1 MTKLYVGQKMVK
13 ATPMNRLEYNNY
25 RGWELPADED
35 GSDEGYLVEHLNAG
49 KANHP
54 NHTGY
59 ISWSPS
65 TVFEQ
70 TYLEVE
76 SSDDAL
82 PHMQRVAAEYAQ
94 LVDRIQ
100 KLEAFFKT
108 SLFRNLDIVDQDLLF
123 EQLRGMVIYRVAL
136 KVRLMKDKQ
145 NAEV

>member
-1 MTKLYVGQKMVK
+1 MSKLYVGQKMVK
-13 ATPMNRLEYNNY
+13 ATPMNRLDYNNY

-35 GSDEGYLVEHLNAG
+35 GSDEGYLVEYLDGG

-70 TYLEVE
+70 AYLEVE

-94 LVDRIQ
+94 LDERIQ

-108 SLFRNLDIVDQDLLF
+108 PIFKNLDITDQDLLF
-123 EQLRGMVIYRVAL
+123 EQYKGMVIYKVAL
-136 KVRLMKDKQ
+136 KNRLEKDKQ
-145 NAEV
+145 NAEA

>member
-13 ATPMNRLEYNNY
+13 ATPMNRLDYNNY
-25 RGWELPADED
+25 RGWELPEDED
-35 GSDEGYLVEHLNAG
+35 GSDEGYLVEYLDGG

-54 NHTGY
+54 DHTGY

-70 TYLEVE
+70 AYLEVE

-82 PHMQRVAAEYAQ
+82 PHMQRVAAEHAQ
-94 LVDRIQ
+94 LVERIQ

-108 SLFRNLDIVDQDLLF
+108 PIFKNLDIDTQEIMD
-123 EQLRGMVIYRVAL
+123 EQIKGMVIYRDAL
-136 KVRLMKDKQ
+136 KIRLMKDKQ
-145 NAEV
+145 NAEA